1 MCSLLSAIA
10 QHHVCEI
17 SYAVEFLSDVDSI
30 PLYKN
35 TTILIFLVGIFVVHS
50 LQVETAL
57 L

>member
-1 MCSLLSAIA
+1 
-10 QHHVCEI
+10 
-17 SYAVEFLSDVDSI
+17 
-30 PLYKN
+30 LYKN